1 MNTNDTKNFM
11 EQMKWRNVI
20 MNCNKEKVMQEEIME
35 LKKENKMLKKTV
47 WVLSDALEK
56 ANKEVNY
63 MKEHFIPVND

>member
-20 MNCNKEKVMQEEIME
+20 MKCNKEKAMQEEIME
-35 LKKENKMLKKTV
+35 LKAENKMLKRTV
-47 WVLSDALEK
+47 SVLSDTVEK
-56 ANKEVNY
+56 TNEELKY